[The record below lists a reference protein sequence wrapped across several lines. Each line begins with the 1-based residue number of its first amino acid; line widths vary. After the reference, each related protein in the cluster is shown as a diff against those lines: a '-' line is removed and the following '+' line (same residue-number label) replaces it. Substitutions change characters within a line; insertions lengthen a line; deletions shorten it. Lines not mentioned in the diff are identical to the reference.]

1 MTEQQSLT
9 PLKTLLFAFHATQT
23 IIISYLPV
31 YLQGKGLNG
40 SEIGWVLAVGPF
52 AAIISQPF
60 WGYLSDKY
68 KTVKKILLLC
78 IIGLIIFSS
87 IFFSM
92 NHFIWIM
99 MIGFFFYFFAT
110 PIGALG
116 DSLAQRRADEVGVS
130 FGTIRTWGSIGFA
143 TSSLAIGLVLTFTG
157 VEYMVWPY
165 LTFAF
170 IALFVTLRVQDVD
183 VAKDPIS
190 FADVKK
196 LLLNKPFILFL
207 FFMMFLTISHRAN
220 DSFIGLYVTQL
231 GGTNFIIGT
240 AWFIGVISEAI
251 VFATAGRWFRKYHTL
266 IFVILAG
273 AIYSVRWIL
282 YGLADSYWVVLA
294 LQFMHG
300 LTFGVLY
307 LASLDYVTRLIPK
320 LTQSTGHLLFYAVF
334 FGISGII
341 GSLIGGALIDVY
353 GGSTLYFVLGT
364 IAFAGTIFMTIYHIL
379 PFGKKA

>member
-1 MTEQQSLT
+1 MTKQQSLT

>member
-92 NHFIWIM
+92 KHFIWIM

>member
-282 YGLADSYWVVLA
+282 YGFADSYWVVLA